1 MAPKVAIVFYSM
13 YGHILQL
20 VEEEARGIREAGG
33 VVDIYQVEETLSED
47 VLAKMHAPPK
57 ANYPILSD
65 PKTLEQYDGFL
76 FGIPTRY
83 GNWPAQFKAFWDKTG
98 GQWQTGAFWG
108 KYAGAFVST
117 ATPGGGQ
124 ESTVIS
130 AMSTFVHHGMIFV
143 PLGYKTVFGTLADL
157 TEVRGGS
164 PWGAGT
170 FAGPD
175 GSRQPSSKEL
185 SLAFEQ
191 GKAFWQAL
199 TKQEAVGGGA
209 PVTEPSQ
216 NEQKS
221 TTQPPKQQTS
231 TEPQHK
237 EEHDKSGPCGL
248 PVKCILS

>member
-1 MAPKVAIVFYSM
+1 MAPRVAIVFYSM

-33 VVDIYQVEETLSED
+33 EVDIYQIPETLTSD
-47 VLAKMHAPPK
+47 VLEKMGAPGK
-57 ANYPILSD
+57 SSYPELKN
-65 PKTLEQYDGFL
+65 PETLEKYDGFL

-83 GNWPAQFKAFWDKTG
+83 GNWPAQFKAFWDKTVSYI
-98 GQWQTGAFWG
+98 TGAFWG

-124 ESTVIS
+124 ESTIIS

-157 TEVRGGS
+157 TE
-164 PWGAGT
+164 T
-170 FAGPD
+170 NN
-175 GSRQPSSKEL
+175 
-185 SLAFEQ
+185 
-191 GKAFWQAL
+191 
-199 TKQEAVGGGA
+199 KQEVVGGGA

-216 NEQKS
+216 TS
-221 TTQPPKQQTS
+221 TTQAPKQQTS

>member
-13 YGHILQL
+13 YGHILKL

-33 VVDIYQVEETLSED
+33 HVDIFQIEETLSAD
-47 VLAKMHAPPK
+47 VLSKMHAPAK
-57 ANYPILSD
+57 SDYPVLSD

-83 GNWPAQFKAFWDKTG
+83 GNWPAQFKAFWDKT
-98 GQWQTGAFWG
+98 TGAFWG

-164 PWGAGT
+164 PWGA
-170 FAGPD
+170 ANN
-175 GSRQPSSKEL
+175 R
-185 SLAFEQ
+185 
-191 GKAFWQAL
+191 
-199 TKQEAVGGGA
+199 QEAVGGGA

-216 NEQKS
+216 TEQKV
-221 TTQPPKQQTS
+221 QKQQTS

>member
-1 MAPKVAIVFYSM
+1 MC
-13 YGHILQL
+13 GHILQL

-33 VVDIYQVEETLSED
+33 EVDIYQIPETLTSD
-47 VLAKMHAPPK
+47 VLEKMGAPGK
-57 ANYPILSD
+57 SSYPELKN
-65 PKTLEQYDGFL
+65 PETLEKYDGFL

-124 ESTVIS
+124 ETTIIS

-175 GSRQPSSKEL
+175 GSRHPSAKEL
-185 SLAFEQ
+185 SLAYEQ
-191 GKAFWQAL
+191 GK
-199 TKQEAVGGGA
+199 
-209 PVTEPSQ
+209 
-216 NEQKS
+216 
-221 TTQPPKQQTS
+221 
-231 TEPQHK
+231 
-237 EEHDKSGPCGL
+237 
-248 PVKCILS
+248 

>member
-13 YGHILQL
+13 YGHILKL

-33 VVDIYQVEETLSED
+33 QVDIFQIEETLSAD
-47 VLAKMHAPPK
+47 VLSKMHAPAK
-57 ANYPILSD
+57 SDYPVLSD

-83 GNWPAQFKAFWDKTG
+83 GNWPAQFKAFWDKTVSFM
-98 GQWQTGAFWG
+98 TGAFWG

-157 TEVRGGS
+157 TEVNNR
-164 PWGAGT
+164 
-170 FAGPD
+170 
-175 GSRQPSSKEL
+175 
-185 SLAFEQ
+185 
-191 GKAFWQAL
+191 
-199 TKQEAVGGGA
+199 QEAVGGGA

-216 NEQKS
+216 TEQKA
-221 TTQPPKQQTS
+221 QQQQTS

>member
-1 MAPKVAIVFYSM
+1 MAPHVAIVFYSM

-33 VVDIYQVEETLSED
+33 NVTIFKIKETLPKE
-47 VLAKMHAPPK
+47 VLDKMGAPE
-57 ANYPILSD
+57 NLSSYEELDD
-65 PKTLEQYDGFL
+65 PKVLEKFDGFL

-83 GNWPAQFKAFWDKTG
+83 GNFPAQFKAFWDKTG

-124 ESTVIS
+124 ESTIIS

-175 GSRQPSSKEL
+175 GSRQPSQKEL
-185 SLAFEQ
+185 SLAYEQ
-191 GKAFWQAL
+191 GKAFWTAI
-199 TKQEAVGGGA
+199 TKQNEAVGGGA

-216 NEQKS
+216 S
-221 TTQPPKQQTS
+221 TTQAPKQQTS

-237 EEHDKSGPCGL
+237 EHDKSGPCGL
-248 PVKCILS
+248 PVKCTIS

>member
-83 GNWPAQFKAFWDKTG
+83 GNWPAQFKAFWDKT
-98 GQWQTGAFWG
+98 TGAFWG

-157 TEVRGGS
+157 TE
-164 PWGAGT
+164 
-170 FAGPD
+170 
-175 GSRQPSSKEL
+175 
-185 SLAFEQ
+185 
-191 GKAFWQAL
+191 
-199 TKQEAVGGGA
+199 EAVGGGA